1 MIESPSGLVTK
12 FASQLAGVC
21 SNNRAE
27 YEALIIILKEVD
39 VLTIEIIGDS
49 QLVINH
55 IAVLFP
61 VSPVDAYL
69 ASSV

>member
-1 MIESPSGLVTK
+1 MIESPSGLVTQ
-12 FASQLAGVC
+12 FAFQLEGVC

-39 VLTIEIIGDS
+39 VLTMEIIGDS

-55 IAVLFP
+55 IAVFFP

>member
-1 MIESPSGLVTK
+1 M
-12 FASQLAGVC
+12 C